1 MIGGASQEPDNFVE
15 LLSHRTFK
23 NSSNWALL
31 VAQLVQRL
39 LLMVCSSNPIYIIE
53 HFLPIVSQ
61 KRQT

>member
-23 NSSNWALL
+23 NNSNWALL

-39 LLMVCSSNPIYIIE
+39 LLTVEVRGSNIINIME
-53 HFLPIVSQ
+53 HFLSAVI
-61 KRQT
+61 